1 MSFSA
6 LVDRFKRFN
15 TIWDS
20 RFEDVTRTTWLRTT
34 YRDFCAGLIVAL
46 TAIPMA
52 MGFAM
57 AMGLQ
62 PEQGI
67 IASAV
72 AGIIGGIFGGSKY
85 QVYGPTAAFIPV
97 IGALITKYGVASGG
111 DRAAAHG
118 FLVLCS
124 VCAGVIL
131 LVLALL
137 GMGRYAQ
144 KVPKSIVMG
153 FTIGISITI
162 AFSSIGEA
170 LGLTHEI
177 HGDFVHKLALIW
189 EHLAEF
195 NGYACCL
202 ALLTFGMARYLL
214 RLSIFIPAP
223 LLALGLCT
231 MLAETVFAGKGISLV
246 ADRYGHIS
254 TSRLV
259 FTPPCLPPVTGAMIL
274 DLSYFVLAIVF
285 VSGVESLLCSSLAD
299 QMANNRRTQ
308 YSPDKEFWGQGLMQ
322 ILTPLINGFPCTGAL
337 ARTAISINVGAV
349 SPLGGAF
356 KSGLVIF
363 FAIFLAPY
371 IEKVPMACIGG
382 ILLWVACNMVRPA
395 EIRLVWNHN
404 RFHAFLMVCT
414 AVLVPL
420 TDFLTGV
427 CSALVMYAVL
437 RKFLDKPPANR
448 NLIQSLL

>member
-308 YSPDKEFWGQGLMQ
+308 YSPDKEFWGRPHADPYAANKRLS
-322 ILTPLINGFPCTGAL
+322 LHWRTGSNCDQHQC
-337 ARTAISINVGAV
+337 RCCVAV
-349 SPLGGAF
+349 RGAF

>member
-1 MSFSA
+1 
-6 LVDRFKRFN
+6 
-15 TIWDS
+15 
-20 RFEDVTRTTWLRTT
+20 
-34 YRDFCAGLIVAL
+34 
-46 TAIPMA
+46 MA

-349 SPLGGAF
+349 SPLGGLQVGARNLLCHF
-356 KSGLVIF
+356 SGAAHRKSANGVHRWDLAVGGMQYGEARRNPLGL
-363 FAIFLAPY
+363 
-371 IEKVPMACIGG
+371 ESQSVPRVPDGLHSG
-382 ILLWVACNMVRPA
+382 PSPA
-395 EIRLVWNHN
+395 DRLFN
-404 RFHAFLMVCT
+404 RRMLGVG
-414 AVLVPL
+414 
-420 TDFLTGV
+420 DV
-427 CSALVMYAVL
+427 CSAPQVFGQTASQSQPHSIPVVISAVVTN
-437 RKFLDKPPANR
+437 KTMTNTIGINTAGINTAGIYTAGINTAAP
-448 NLIQSLL
+448 